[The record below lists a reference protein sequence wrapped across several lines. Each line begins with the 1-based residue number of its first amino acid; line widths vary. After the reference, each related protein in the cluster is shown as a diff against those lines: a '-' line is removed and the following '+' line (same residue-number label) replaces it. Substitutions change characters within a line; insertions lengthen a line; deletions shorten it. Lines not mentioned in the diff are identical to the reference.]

1 MYNVLYM
8 ITRNIIYTKF
18 STHRFNIKKALNSYI
33 WDEADKK
40 YIDFTSGWNVTNLG
54 WNNQEVID
62 AGIKQLHINS
72 YSPMW
77 ALDKAQ
83 DIYAQSLAKALGH
96 GLTVVARATGGM
108 ESIEM
113 AIKTARACTGRK
125 KILGFFE
132 QFHGSSI
139 NALSIGYRPEWIAK
153 LTDARKDFVH
163 LEYPRLSTKK
173 TEKELLQVLELQLE
187 TALKNA
193 DVAAVVTE
201 VGIITGWGSTH
212 VAPKGFTDVIRKITK
227 KYGTLLIV
235 DEVGTGFS
243 RLGSLFG
250 IHHADIDPDIV
261 CLAKAIAN
269 GSGVMAAMVTT
280 KKIAEETYLISNL
293 QSTFG
298 WNPVACAM
306 AQKTLEIHQRDK
318 VADQAKEKG
327 KYMID
332 VLKKELK
339 DTAIVGDIRGI
350 GMEIGV
356 DMKDVKPERVVKI
369 VEDAFSSGLHIVC
382 DYTSNIQLMPPLI
395 IEKEVLDKGLEVLI
409 STVNTKR

>member
-1 MYNVLYM
+1 M
-8 ITRNIIYTKF
+8 ITNNIVYTKF
-18 STHRFNIKKALNSYI
+18 SAYRFNIKKAQDSYL
-33 WDEADKK
+33 WDDSDKR

-54 WNNQEVID
+54 WNNKEVID

-77 ALDKAQ
+77 ALDKTQ
-83 DIYAQSLAKALGH
+83 DIYAQSLTKALGH
-96 GLTVVARATGGM
+96 NLTVVARATGGM

-113 AIKTARACTGRK
+113 AIKTARAYTGRK

-139 NALSIGYRPEWIAK
+139 NALSLGYRPEWISR
-153 LTDARKDFVH
+153 LTDARLDFVH
-163 LEYPRLSTKK
+163 LEYPRLYKSKK
-173 TEKELLQVLELQLE
+173 TEKELLQELELQLE

-212 VAPKGFTDVIRKITK
+212 VAPSGFIDIIRKVTK
-227 KYGTLLIV
+227 KYGTLLII

-250 IHHADIDPDIV
+250 IHHVNVDPDIV

-269 GSGVMAAMVTT
+269 GSGVMAAMITT
-280 KKIAEETYLISNL
+280 KKIAEATYLTSKL

-306 AQKTLEIHQRDK
+306 AQKTLEIHQRDR

-327 KYMID
+327 KYIMD

-339 DTAIVGDIRGI
+339 DAAIVGDIRGI

-356 DMKDVKPERVVKI
+356 DMKDVKPERVVKM

-382 DYTSNIQLMPPLI
+382 DYTSNIQLMPPLT
-395 IEKEVLDKGLEVLI
+395 IEKEVLDKGLDILI
-409 STVNTKR
+409 SVINKR

>member
-1 MYNVLYM
+1 M
-8 ITRNIIYTKF
+8 ITNNIVYTKF
-18 STHRFNIKKALNSYI
+18 SAYRFNIKKAQDSYL
-33 WDEADKK
+33 WDDSDKR

-54 WNNQEVID
+54 WNNKEVID

-77 ALDKAQ
+77 ALDKTQ
-83 DIYAQSLAKALGH
+83 DIYAQSLTKALGH
-96 GLTVVARATGGM
+96 NLTVVARATGGM

-113 AIKTARACTGRK
+113 AIKTARAYTGRK

-139 NALSIGYRPEWIAK
+139 NALSLGYRPEWISR
-153 LTDARKDFVH
+153 LTDARLDFVH
-163 LEYPRLSTKK
+163 LEYPRLYKSKK
-173 TEKELLQVLELQLE
+173 TEKELLQELELQLE

-212 VAPKGFTDVIRKITK
+212 VAPSGFIDIIRKVTK
-227 KYGTLLIV
+227 KYGTLLII

-250 IHHADIDPDIV
+250 IHHVNVDPDIV

-269 GSGVMAAMVTT
+269 GSGVMAAMITT
-280 KKIAEETYLISNL
+280 KKIAEATYLTSNL

-306 AQKTLEIHQRDK
+306 AQKTLEIHQRDR

-327 KYMID
+327 KYIMD

-339 DTAIVGDIRGI
+339 DAAIVGDIRGI

-356 DMKDVKPERVVKI
+356 DMKDVKPERVVKM

-382 DYTSNIQLMPPLI
+382 DYTSNIQLMPPLT
-395 IEKEVLDKGLEVLI
+395 IEKEVLDKGLDILI
-409 STVNTKR
+409 SVINKR

>member
-1 MYNVLYM
+1 M
-8 ITRNIIYTKF
+8 ITNNIVYTKF
-18 STHRFNIKKALNSYI
+18 SAYRFNIKKAQDSYL
-33 WDEADKK
+33 WDDSDKR

-54 WNNQEVID
+54 WNNKEVID

-77 ALDKAQ
+77 ALDKTQ
-83 DIYAQSLAKALGH
+83 DIYAQSLTKALGH
-96 GLTVVARATGGM
+96 NLTVVARATGGM

-113 AIKTARACTGRK
+113 AIKTARAYTGRK

-139 NALSIGYRPEWIAK
+139 NALSLGYRPEWISR
-153 LTDARKDFVH
+153 LTDARLDFVH
-163 LEYPRLSTKK
+163 LEYPRLYKSKK
-173 TEKELLQVLELQLE
+173 TEKELLQELELQLE

-212 VAPKGFTDVIRKITK
+212 VAQSGFIDIIRKVTK
-227 KYGTLLIV
+227 KYGTLLII

-250 IHHADIDPDIV
+250 IHHVNVDPDIV

-269 GSGVMAAMVTT
+269 GSGVMAAMITT
-280 KKIAEETYLISNL
+280 KKIAEATYLTSNL

-306 AQKTLEIHQRDK
+306 AQKTLEIHQRDR

-327 KYMID
+327 KYIMD

-339 DTAIVGDIRGI
+339 DAAIVGDIRGI

-356 DMKDVKPERVVKI
+356 DMKDVKPERVVKM

-382 DYTSNIQLMPPLI
+382 DYTSNIQLMPPLT
-395 IEKEVLDKGLEVLI
+395 IEKEVLNKGLDILI
-409 STVNTKR
+409 SIINSA

>member
-1 MYNVLYM
+1 M
-8 ITRNIIYTKF
+8 ITNNIVYTKF
-18 STHRFNIKKALNSYI
+18 SAYRFNIKIAQDSYL
-33 WDEADKK
+33 WDDSDKR

-54 WNNQEVID
+54 WNNKEVID

-77 ALDKAQ
+77 ALDKTQ
-83 DIYAQSLAKALGH
+83 DIYAQSLTKALGH
-96 GLTVVARATGGM
+96 NLTVVARATGGM

-113 AIKTARACTGRK
+113 AIKTARAYTGRK

-139 NALSIGYRPEWIAK
+139 NALSLGYRPEWISR
-153 LTDARKDFVH
+153 LTDARLDFVH
-163 LEYPRLSTKK
+163 LEYPRLYKSKK
-173 TEKELLQVLELQLE
+173 TEKELLQELELQLE

-212 VAPKGFTDVIRKITK
+212 VAPSGFIDIIRKVTK
-227 KYGTLLIV
+227 KYGTLLII

-250 IHHADIDPDIV
+250 IHHVNVDPDIV

-269 GSGVMAAMVTT
+269 GSGVMAAMITT
-280 KKIAEETYLISNL
+280 KKIAEATYLTSNL

-306 AQKTLEIHQRDK
+306 AQKTLEIHQRDR

-327 KYMID
+327 KYIMD

-339 DTAIVGDIRGI
+339 DAAIVGDIRGI

-356 DMKDVKPERVVKI
+356 DMKDVKPERVVKM

-382 DYTSNIQLMPPLI
+382 DYTSNIQLMPPLT
-395 IEKEVLDKGLEVLI
+395 IEKEVLDKGLDILI
-409 STVNTKR
+409 SVINKR

>member
-1 MYNVLYM
+1 M
-8 ITRNIIYTKF
+8 ITNNIVYTKF
-18 STHRFNIKKALNSYI
+18 SAYRFNIKKAQDSYL
-33 WDEADKK
+33 WDDSDKR

-54 WNNQEVID
+54 WNNKEVID

-77 ALDKAQ
+77 ALDKTQ
-83 DIYAQSLAKALGH
+83 DIYAQSLTKALGH
-96 GLTVVARATGGM
+96 NLTVVARTTGGM

-113 AIKTARACTGRK
+113 AIKTARAYTGRK

-139 NALSIGYRPEWIAK
+139 NALSLGYRPEWISR
-153 LTDARKDFVH
+153 LTDARLDFVH
-163 LEYPRLSTKK
+163 LEYPRLYKSKK
-173 TEKELLQVLELQLE
+173 TEKELLQELELQLE

-212 VAPKGFTDVIRKITK
+212 VAPSGFIDIIRKVTK
-227 KYGTLLIV
+227 KYGTLLII

-250 IHHADIDPDIV
+250 IHHVNVDPDIV

-269 GSGVMAAMVTT
+269 GSGVMAAMITT
-280 KKIAEETYLISNL
+280 KKIAEATYLTSNL

-306 AQKTLEIHQRDK
+306 AQKTLEIHQRDR

-327 KYMID
+327 KYIMD

-339 DTAIVGDIRGI
+339 DAAIVGDIRGI

-356 DMKDVKPERVVKI
+356 DMKDVKPERVVKM

-382 DYTSNIQLMPPLI
+382 DYTSNIQLMPPLT
-395 IEKEVLDKGLEVLI
+395 IEKEVLNKGLDILI
-409 STVNTKR
+409 SIINSA

>member
-1 MYNVLYM
+1 M
-8 ITRNIIYTKF
+8 ITNNIVYTKF
-18 STHRFNIKKALNSYI
+18 SAYRFNIKKAQDSYL
-33 WDEADKK
+33 WDDSDKR

-54 WNNQEVID
+54 WNNKEVID

-77 ALDKAQ
+77 ALDKTQ
-83 DIYAQSLAKALGH
+83 DIYAQSLTKALGH
-96 GLTVVARATGGM
+96 NLTVVARATGGM

-113 AIKTARACTGRK
+113 AIKTARAYTGRK

-139 NALSIGYRPEWIAK
+139 NALSLGYRPEWISR
-153 LTDARKDFVH
+153 LTDARLDFVH
-163 LEYPRLSTKK
+163 LEYPRLYKSKK
-173 TEKELLQVLELQLE
+173 TEKELLQELELQLE

-212 VAPKGFTDVIRKITK
+212 VAPSGFIDIIRKVTK
-227 KYGTLLIV
+227 KYGTLLII

-250 IHHADIDPDIV
+250 IHHVNVDPDIV

-269 GSGVMAAMVTT
+269 GSGVMAAMITT
-280 KKIAEETYLISNL
+280 KKIAEATYLTSNL

-306 AQKTLEIHQRDK
+306 AQKTLEIHQRDR

-327 KYMID
+327 KYIMD
-332 VLKKELK
+332 V
-339 DTAIVGDIRGI
+339 
-350 GMEIGV
+350 
-356 DMKDVKPERVVKI
+356 
-369 VEDAFSSGLHIVC
+369 
-382 DYTSNIQLMPPLI
+382 
-395 IEKEVLDKGLEVLI
+395 
-409 STVNTKR
+409 

>member
-1 MYNVLYM
+1 MVTN
-8 ITRNIIYTKF
+8 NIIYTKF
-18 STHRFNIKKALNSYI
+18 SAHRFNIKRALNSYV
-33 WDEADKK
+33 WDDSNKR

-62 AGIKQLHINS
+62 AGIKQIQING

-77 ALDKAQ
+77 ALDETQ
-83 DIYAQSLAKALGH
+83 DSYARSLTTALGH
-96 GLTVVARATGGM
+96 NLTVVARATGGM

-113 AIKTARACTGRK
+113 AIKTSRAYTGRK

-139 NALSIGYRPEWIAK
+139 NALSLGYRPEWIAK
-153 LTDARKDFVH
+153 LTDAKEDFVH
-163 LEYPRLSTKK
+163 LEYPRIYKSKK
-173 TEKELLQVLELQLE
+173 TEKEQLQELEIQLE
-187 TALKNA
+187 SVLKNR

-212 VAPKGFTDVIRKITK
+212 VAPQGYTDIVRKVTQ
-227 KYGTLLIV
+227 KYGTLLII

-250 IHHADIDPDIV
+250 IHYVNVDPDIV

-269 GSGVMAAMVTT
+269 GSGVIGAMITT
-280 KKIAEETYLISNL
+280 KKIAEETYLTSNL

-306 AQKTLEIHQRDK
+306 AQKTLEIHQRDNIAK
-318 VADQAKEKG
+318 QAAEKG
-327 KYMID
+327 IYMKDI
-332 VLKKELK
+332 LNKELRNNPL
-339 DTAIVGDIRGI
+339 VGDIRGI

-356 DMKDVKPERVVKI
+356 ELKSDDSSVV
-369 VEDAFSSGLHIVC
+369 VSVMQNAFASGLHIVC
-382 DYTSNIQLMPPLI
+382 DYTSNIQLMPPLT
-395 IEKEVLDKGLEVLI
+395 IEKEVLDKGLDILI
-409 STVNTKR
+409 SIINST

>member
-1 MYNVLYM
+1 M
-8 ITRNIIYTKF
+8 ITNNIVYTKF
-18 STHRFNIKKALNSYI
+18 SAYRFNIKKAQDSYL
-33 WDEADKK
+33 WDDSDKR

-54 WNNQEVID
+54 WNNKEVID

-77 ALDKAQ
+77 ALDKTQ
-83 DIYAQSLAKALGH
+83 DIYAQSLTKALGH
-96 GLTVVARATGGM
+96 NLTVVARATGGM

-113 AIKTARACTGRK
+113 AIKTARAYTGRK

-139 NALSIGYRPEWIAK
+139 NALSLGYRPEWISK
-153 LTDARKDFVH
+153 LTDARLDFVH
-163 LEYPRLSTKK
+163 LEYPRLYKSKK
-173 TEKELLQVLELQLE
+173 TEKELLQELELQLE

-212 VAPKGFTDVIRKITK
+212 VAPSGFIDIIRKVTK
-227 KYGTLLIV
+227 KYGTLLII

-250 IHHADIDPDIV
+250 IHHVNVDPDIV

-269 GSGVMAAMVTT
+269 GSGVMAAMITT
-280 KKIAEETYLISNL
+280 KKIAEATYLTSNL

-306 AQKTLEIHQRDK
+306 AQKTLEIHQRDR

-327 KYMID
+327 KYIMD

-339 DTAIVGDIRGI
+339 DAAIVGDIRGI

-356 DMKDVKPERVVKI
+356 DMKDVKPERVVKM

-382 DYTSNIQLMPPLI
+382 DYTSNIQLMPPLT
-395 IEKEVLDKGLEVLI
+395 IEKEVLDKGLDILI
-409 STVNTKR
+409 SVINKR

>member
-1 MYNVLYM
+1 M
-8 ITRNIIYTKF
+8 ITNNIVYTKF
-18 STHRFNIKKALNSYI
+18 SAYRFNIKKAQDSYL
-33 WDEADKK
+33 WDDSDKR

-54 WNNQEVID
+54 WNNKEVID

-77 ALDKAQ
+77 ALDKTQ
-83 DIYAQSLAKALGH
+83 DIYAQSLTKALGH
-96 GLTVVARATGGM
+96 NLTVVARTTGGM

-113 AIKTARACTGRK
+113 AIKTARAYTGRK

-139 NALSIGYRPEWIAK
+139 NALSLGYRPEWISK
-153 LTDARKDFVH
+153 LTDARLDFVH
-163 LEYPRLSTKK
+163 LEYPRLYKSKK
-173 TEKELLQVLELQLE
+173 TEKELLQELELQLE

-212 VAPKGFTDVIRKITK
+212 VAPSGFIDIIRKVTK
-227 KYGTLLIV
+227 KYGTLLII

-250 IHHADIDPDIV
+250 IHHVNVDPDIV

-269 GSGVMAAMVTT
+269 GSGVMAAMITT
-280 KKIAEETYLISNL
+280 KKIAEATYLTSNL

-306 AQKTLEIHQRDK
+306 AQKTLEIHQRDR

-327 KYMID
+327 KYIMD

-339 DTAIVGDIRGI
+339 DAAIVGDIRGI

-356 DMKDVKPERVVKI
+356 DMKDVKPERVVKM

-382 DYTSNIQLMPPLI
+382 DYTSNIQLMPPLT
-395 IEKEVLDKGLEVLI
+395 IEKEVLNKGLDILI
-409 STVNTKR
+409 SIINSA

>member
-1 MYNVLYM
+1 M
-8 ITRNIIYTKF
+8 ITNNIVYTKF
-18 STHRFNIKKALNSYI
+18 SAYRFNIKKAQDSYL
-33 WDEADKK
+33 WDDSDKR

-54 WNNQEVID
+54 WNNKEVID

-77 ALDKAQ
+77 ALDKTQ
-83 DIYAQSLAKALGH
+83 DIYAQSLTKALGH
-96 GLTVVARATGGM
+96 NLTVVARTTGGM

-113 AIKTARACTGRK
+113 AIKTARAYTGRK

-139 NALSIGYRPEWIAK
+139 NALSLGYRPEWISK
-153 LTDARKDFVH
+153 LTDARLDFVH
-163 LEYPRLSTKK
+163 LEYPRLYKSKK
-173 TEKELLQVLELQLE
+173 TEKELLQELELQLE

-212 VAPKGFTDVIRKITK
+212 VAPSGFIDIIRKVTK
-227 KYGTLLIV
+227 KYGTLLII

-250 IHHADIDPDIV
+250 IHHVNVDPDIV

-269 GSGVMAAMVTT
+269 GSGVMAAMITT
-280 KKIAEETYLISNL
+280 KKIAEATYLTSNL

-306 AQKTLEIHQRDK
+306 AQKTLEIHQRDR

-327 KYMID
+327 KYIMD

-339 DTAIVGDIRGI
+339 DAAIVGDIRGI

-356 DMKDVKPERVVKI
+356 DMKDVKPERVVKM

-382 DYTSNIQLMPPLI
+382 DYTSNIQLMPPLT
-395 IEKEVLDKGLEVLI
+395 IEKEVLDKGLDILI
-409 STVNTKR
+409 SVINKR

>member
-1 MYNVLYM
+1 M
-8 ITRNIIYTKF
+8 ITNNIVYTKF
-18 STHRFNIKKALNSYI
+18 SAYRFNIKKAQGSYI
-33 WDEADKK
+33 WDDEDKQ

-54 WNNQEVID
+54 WNNQEVIA
-62 AGIKQLHINS
+62 AGIKQLQTNS

-77 ALDKAQ
+77 TLDKTQ
-83 DIYAQSLAKALGH
+83 DNYAQSLTKALGH
-96 GLTVVARATGGM
+96 NLEVVGRATGGM

-113 AIKTARACTGRK
+113 AIKTARAYTGRK

-139 NALSIGYRPEWIAK
+139 NALSLGYRPEWIAK
-153 LTDARKDFVH
+153 LTAERPDFIH
-163 LEYPRLSTKK
+163 LEYPRLYKSNKS
-173 TEKELLQVLELQLE
+173 EKEILQNLELQLE
-187 TALKNA
+187 NSLKES
-193 DVAAVVTE
+193 DVAAIITE
-201 VGIITGWGSTH
+201 VGIISGWGSTH
-212 VAPKGFTDVIRKITK
+212 VAPHGFMDIIRKVTK

-250 IHHADIDPDIV
+250 IHHVDVDPDIV

-269 GSGVMAAMVTT
+269 GSGVMAALVTT
-280 KKIAEETYLISNL
+280 KKIAEDTYLTSNL

-306 AQKTLEIHQRDK
+306 AQKTLEIHLRDK

-327 KYMID
+327 EYIMD

-339 DTAIVGDIRGI
+339 NTTIVGDIRGI

-356 DMKDVKPERVVKI
+356 EMKEIKPERVVKM
-369 VEDAFSSGLHIVC
+369 VQDAFSSGLHIVC
-382 DYTSNIQLMPPLI
+382 DYTSNIQLMPPLT
-395 IEKEVLDKGLEVLI
+395 IEKDVLNKGLDILI
-409 STVNTKR
+409 SIINK

>member
-1 MYNVLYM
+1 M
-8 ITRNIIYTKF
+8 ITNNIVYTKF
-18 STHRFNIKKALNSYI
+18 SAYRFNIKKAQDSYL
-33 WDEADKK
+33 WDDSDKR

-54 WNNQEVID
+54 WNNKEVID

-77 ALDKAQ
+77 ALDKTQ
-83 DIYAQSLAKALGH
+83 DIYAQSLTKALGH
-96 GLTVVARATGGM
+96 NLTVVARATGGM

-113 AIKTARACTGRK
+113 AIKTARAYTGRK

-139 NALSIGYRPEWIAK
+139 NALSLGYRPEWISR
-153 LTDARKDFVH
+153 LTDARLDFVH
-163 LEYPRLSTKK
+163 LEYPRLYKSKK
-173 TEKELLQVLELQLE
+173 TEKELLQELELQLE

-212 VAPKGFTDVIRKITK
+212 VAPSGFIDIIRKVTK
-227 KYGTLLIV
+227 KYGTLLII

-250 IHHADIDPDIV
+250 IHHVNVDPDIV

-269 GSGVMAAMVTT
+269 GSGVMAAMITT
-280 KKIAEETYLISNL
+280 KKIAEATYLTSNL

-306 AQKTLEIHQRDK
+306 AQKTLEIHQRDR

-327 KYMID
+327 KYIMD

-339 DTAIVGDIRGI
+339 DAAIVGDIRGI

-356 DMKDVKPERVVKI
+356 DMKDVKPERVVKM

-382 DYTSNIQLMPPLI
+382 DYTSNIQLMPPLT
-395 IEKEVLDKGLEVLI
+395 IEKEVLNKGLDILI
-409 STVNTKR
+409 SVINKR